1 MKTTLWVLTVAGLSG
16 CAVYPVP
23 TYPTYPTYGGGPPM
37 VVEQPVYIEGGYQR
51 RGYAHD
57 YPQGYSRPAPVVVVP
72 VPVPRAFPHGPP
84 HHASRHDRGHHG
96 HGDRD
101 RHGHGARDHD
111 RDGDGTRDRSDRWP
125 NDPRRR

>member
-1 MKTTLWVLTVAGLSG
+1 MKTTLLVLTVAGLSG

-23 TYPTYPTYGGGPPM
+23 AYPTYPTHGGGPPM

-51 RGYAHD
+51 RGYNHD
-57 YPQGYSRPAPVVVVP
+57 YPRGYSRPAPIVVVP
-72 VPVPRAFPHGPP
+72 VPVPRAFPHRPPP
-84 HHASRHDRGHHG
+84 HASH
-96 HGDRD
+96 
-101 RHGHGARDHD
+101 HD

>member
-1 MKTTLWVLTVAGLSG
+1 MKTTLLVLTVAGLSG

-23 TYPTYPTYGGGPPM
+23 AYPTYPTHGGGPPM

-51 RGYAHD
+51 RAYD
-57 YPQGYSRPAPVVVVP
+57 YPRGYSRPAPVVVVP
-72 VPVPRAFPHGPP
+72 VPHAFPHRPPP
-84 HHASRHDRGHHG
+84 HASHHNRG

-101 RHGHGARDHD
+101 RDGARDHD
-111 RDGDGTRDRSDRWP
+111 RDGDGARDRADRWP

>member
-1 MKTTLWVLTVAGLSG
+1 MKTTLLVLTVAGLSG

-23 TYPTYPTYGGGPPM
+23 AYPTYPAHGGGPPM

-51 RGYAHD
+51 RAYD
-57 YPQGYSRPAPVVVVP
+57 YPRGYSRPAPVVV
-72 VPVPRAFPHGPP
+72 PVPRALPHRPPP
-84 HHASRHDRGHHG
+84 HRLHHDRS

-101 RHGHGARDHD
+101 L
-111 RDGDGTRDRSDRWP
+111 DGDGARDRSDRWP